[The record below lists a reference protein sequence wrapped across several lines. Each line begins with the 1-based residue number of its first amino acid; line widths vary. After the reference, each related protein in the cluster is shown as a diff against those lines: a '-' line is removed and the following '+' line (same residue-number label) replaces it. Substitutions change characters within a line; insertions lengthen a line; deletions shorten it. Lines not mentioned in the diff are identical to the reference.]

1 MPPIIFLHEKEW
13 AAGCYHAAHPIGIKW
28 DALLWFKCH
37 MLYSRWHVFF
47 QLNIYVRTVAA
58 VDKDLDYDRLFP
70 TGLGLVFN
78 IPPHPAHYSWKN
90 KLRNPNRSLR
100 GSISLLQTA
109 SAWKGRR
116 IPSLGLNHAAV
127 HCTFWSQPV
136 APFYMRHLPRGAE
149 QVSL

>member
-1 MPPIIFLHEKEW
+1 MPPIIFPHEQERATGW
-13 AAGCYHAAHPIGIKW
+13 YHAAHPIGIKW

-37 MLYSRWHVFF
+37 MLYSRWHVFSSWIF
-47 QLNIYVRTVAA
+47 MSGLNTAS
-58 VDKDLDYDRLFP
+58 LDHDRLFP
-70 TGLGLVFN
+70 TGLGLVLN
-78 IPPHPAHYSWKN
+78 IPPLPAHYSWKN
-90 KLRNPNRSLR
+90 KLSNPNRSLW

-109 SAWKGRR
+109 SVWEGLC
-116 IPSLGLNHAAV
+116 IPSFGLNHAAV